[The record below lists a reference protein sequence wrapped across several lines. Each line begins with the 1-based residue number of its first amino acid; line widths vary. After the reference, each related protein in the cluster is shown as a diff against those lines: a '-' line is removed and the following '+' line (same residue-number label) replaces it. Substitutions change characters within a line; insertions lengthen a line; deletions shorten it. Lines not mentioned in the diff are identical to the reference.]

1 MSGQPLVSVRVLRWR
16 ARAPRVALIG
26 CCTVLSLVGLRTML
40 GSGDAAPV
48 ARTSPRT
55 VDGGLDG
62 FAEGF
67 ARAYVAPSGAD
78 PSARDRALKVYGFA
92 DTSSAPTGTGGV
104 HVRWAAA
111 VASQRRAAGGRIVT
125 VLLDDG
131 RRSWY
136 LAVPVNVDRAG
147 RRFVPT
153 APALVGSPAVRSDA
167 LAPAELEVDDAN
179 LRQVAERVVR
189 HYLAGDRVDLAAD
202 MARGAVVTLPPA
214 PNHLL
219 DVGATTWV
227 SRPTRIAVAVTAST
241 PGGARLALR
250 YELQVVRSVDRWLVR
265 GIQVNPLDRE
275 QQR

>member
-1 MSGQPLVSVRVLRWR
+1 M
-16 ARAPRVALIG
+16 
-26 CCTVLSLVGLRTML
+26 VLSLVGLRTML
-40 GSGDAAPV
+40 GGGDAAPV
-48 ARTSPRT
+48 ARAFPTT
-55 VDGGLDG
+55 GDGGLDG

-67 ARAYVAPSGAD
+67 ARAYVAPPSSD
-78 PSARDRALKVYGFA
+78 PSARERALKAYGFA
-92 DTSSAPTGTGGV
+92 ETSSALSATAGGV
-104 HVRWAAA
+104 RVRWATA
-111 VASQRRAAGGRIVT
+111 VASERRAAGGRTVT

-136 LAVPVNVDRAG
+136 LAVPVSVDRAG

-153 APALVGSPAVRSDA
+153 APALVGRPAVRSDA
-167 LAPAELEVDDAN
+167 LAQAELEVDDRD

-202 MARGAVVTLPPA
+202 LARGSVVTLPPA
-214 PNHLL
+214 PTRLL

-227 SRPTRIAVAVTAST
+227 SRPTRIAVAVTASA
-241 PGGARLALR
+241 PGGLRLALR
-250 YELQVVRSVDRWLVR
+250 YELRVVRAVDRWLVR